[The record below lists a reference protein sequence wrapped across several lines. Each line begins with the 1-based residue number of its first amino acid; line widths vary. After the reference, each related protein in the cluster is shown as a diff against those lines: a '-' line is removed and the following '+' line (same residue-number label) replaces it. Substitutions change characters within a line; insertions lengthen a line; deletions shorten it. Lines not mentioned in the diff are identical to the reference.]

1 MVITLFIAIVAV
13 LVLQALAQL
22 LCVRLDASR
31 FPPPGRIVKTP
42 RGSMHVRQ
50 MGRGSPAIIMEAGIA
65 ASSLN
70 WSILQPLLAKFAA
83 TYSYDRPG
91 FGWSAPSRR
100 ECTLQEMSDD
110 LHAIVTA
117 LNLPAPYVL
126 VGHSFG
132 ALIVRVYAQR
142 FPEELA
148 GIILVDPITPEEWI
162 TPDRS
167 QRWQLRRGVW
177 FSRAG
182 AALGSIGVVRFCLWL
197 LVQRGNNTVPR
208 RVLGLFGG
216 KASETGERIVGEL
229 AKLPPETV
237 RLIRE
242 RWSHGRFFLTMSRY
256 IQTLPKNAAEASR
269 FQIPVHIPVTV
280 ISGAHQPPVRL
291 AEHQA
296 VAAHSLHGKHLIADK
311 GAHWVHLDQPELI
324 VEAVREMAEKLK
336 AENMNMEKID
346 SVNRR

>member
-1 MVITLFIAIVAV
+1 
-13 LVLQALAQL
+13 
-22 LCVRLDASR
+22 
-31 FPPPGRIVKTP
+31 
-42 RGSMHVRQ
+42 
-50 MGRGSPAIIMEAGIA
+50 MEAGIA

-70 WSILQPLLAKFAA
+70 WSILQPQLAAFAA

-91 FGWSAPSRR
+91 FGWSAPSGR

-110 LHAIVTA
+110 LHALVTA
-117 LNLPAPYVL
+117 LKITTPYVL

-132 ALIVRVYAQR
+132 ALVLRVYAQR

-148 GIILVDPITPEEWI
+148 GIILVDPLTPEEWI
-162 TPDRS
+162 KPHRA

-182 AALGSIGVVRFCLWL
+182 AALGGVGVVRFCLWL
-197 LVQRGNNTVPR
+197 LLQRGNSAVPR

-216 KASETGERIVGEL
+216 KASETGQRIVGEL

-242 RWSHGRFFLTMSRY
+242 RWSHGKFFLTMSRY
-256 IQTLPKNAAEASR
+256 IQTLPATSAEASG
-269 FQIPVHIPVTV
+269 FQIPAHIPVTV
-280 ISGAHQPPVRL
+280 ISGAHQLPVRL

-296 VAAHSLHGKHLIADK
+296 IAAHSLCGKHLTAEK
-311 GAHWVHLDQPELI
+311 GAHWIHLDQPELI
-324 VEAVREMAEKLK
+324 VEAFCEMAEKLK
-336 AENMNMEKID
+336 AERIE
-346 SVNRR
+346 SFNRK

>member
-1 MVITLFIAIVAV
+1 MLITVLIAIVG
-13 LVLQALAQL
+13 LLMLQVLAQL
-22 LCVRLDASR
+22 LCVRLDAR
-31 FPPPGRIVKTP
+31 KFPPPGRIVKTP
-42 RGSMHVRQ
+42 RGNMHVRQ
-50 MGRGSPAIIMEAGIA
+50 MGSGTPAIVLEAGIA

-70 WSILQPLLAKFAA
+70 WSILQPQLAELAS

-91 FGWSAPSRR
+91 FGWSTSFRR

-117 LNLPAPYVL
+117 LNLPSPYVL
-126 VGHSFG
+126 VGHSYG
-132 ALIVRVYAQR
+132 AFILSIYAKR

-148 GIILVDPITPEEWI
+148 GIILVDPLTPEEWI
-162 TPDRS
+162 KPHRA

-177 FSRAG
+177 LSRAG
-182 AALGSIGVVRFCLWL
+182 AALGGLGVVRFCLWL
-197 LVQRGNNTVPR
+197 LMQRGNSGVPR

-216 KASETGERIVGEL
+216 KASETGLRIVGEL

-237 RLIRE
+237 RLVRE

-256 IQTLPKNAAEASR
+256 IQTLPQAAAEASR
-269 FQIPVHIPVTV
+269 FQIPAHIPVTV
-280 ISGAHQPPVRL
+280 ISGAHQLPVRL

-296 VAAHSLHGKHLIADK
+296 IAARSLHGKHLIAEK

-324 VEAVREMAEKLK
+324 VEAFREMVAQLK
-336 AENMNMEKID
+336 PENVPA
-346 SVNRR
+346 SH